1 MIVKY
6 FLQVKSQTKILP
18 APQSGDTNKVAQR
31 IFIKP
36 ANASPLIASS
46 QLIQVTGG
54 QAQALQSGQ
63 LHQIQIPGKG
73 VKRNE

>member
-1 MIVKY
+1 M
-6 FLQVKSQTKILP
+6 KSPTKILP
-18 APQSGDTNKVAQR
+18 APQTTEASKIAQR

-36 ANASPLIASS
+36 ASATPMIASS

-54 QAQALQSGQ
+54 QAQALQTGQ

-73 VKRNE
+73 V